1 MANYITK
8 INSSG
13 TEYNIKDI
21 DAPFYRRYRPT
32 GTAAVTSSP
41 YYAARYDVTDD
52 TVTEYI
58 DGMIVSFIVPV
69 AGHATYGTALQI
81 NSLGYKPIVCGAST
95 MIGTRYGVNATIL
108 AVYNSTAT
116 GVLYLGSGSQTI
128 TGAWQ
133 VMDYDADT
141 KDAIDS
147 YFRPYAGQ
155 AIYAYKLVMQGEDN
169 RVYPIVTT
177 NQQDTTQVAKTPTT
191 IGLRPWKVWAYG
203 TATTVSAGSQVG
215 AQILYSRRA
224 FTTPMYTFN
233 EQVPARR
240 MIYLR
245 GTYDKNTDLFTL
257 YNDNSSPCT
266 SYYTFVPT
274 NTASITLS
282 DYFVQGYY
290 YLLVGASYS
299 SADYCQLFQCNP
311 FYYFDG
317 TNLIPI
323 WTKIAQDSGG
333 GGGVSQNTATGTLT
347 SAGWTSTA
355 EGYMQ
360 TITVTGMTSTATVW
374 VSPQYNAVT
383 NYVQNYATDQIVCTA
398 QATDSL
404 TFRRYAETSSGDI
417 AINIVWIE

>member
-8 INSSG
+8 INDSG
-13 TEYNIKDI
+13 TEYDIKDI
-21 DAPFYRRYRPT
+21 NAPFYRRYRPT

-41 YYAARYDVTDD
+41 YYAARYDITD
-52 TVTEYI
+52 TTITAYE
-58 DGMIVSFIVPV
+58 DGMIVSLIVPV
-69 AGHATYGTALQI
+69 AGNANYGTAFQI
-81 NSLGYKPIVCGAST
+81 NSLGYKPITYGVSSMVGA
-95 MIGTRYGVNATIL
+95 RYGVDATIL

-141 KDAIDS
+141 KDGIDS

-155 AIYAYKLVMQGEDN
+155 AIYMYKLVMQGEDN

-177 NQQDTTQVAKTPTT
+177 DQQDTTQVAKSPTT
-191 IGLRPWKVWAYG
+191 TPLRPWKAWVYTG
-203 TATTVSAGSQVG
+203 TATIPAGNQVG
-215 AQILYSRRA
+215 AQVLAARRA

-266 SYYTFVPT
+266 SYYTFVPD

-290 YLLVGASYS
+290 YLLIGASYS
-299 SADYCQLFQCNP
+299 SA
-311 FYYFDG
+311 
-317 TNLIPI
+317 
-323 WTKIAQDSGG
+323 
-333 GGGVSQNTATGTLT
+333 
-347 SAGWTSTA
+347 
-355 EGYMQ
+355 
-360 TITVTGMTSTATVW
+360 
-374 VSPQYNAVT
+374 
-383 NYVQNYATDQIVCTA
+383 
-398 QATDSL
+398 
-404 TFRRYAETSSGDI
+404 
-417 AINIVWIE
+417 